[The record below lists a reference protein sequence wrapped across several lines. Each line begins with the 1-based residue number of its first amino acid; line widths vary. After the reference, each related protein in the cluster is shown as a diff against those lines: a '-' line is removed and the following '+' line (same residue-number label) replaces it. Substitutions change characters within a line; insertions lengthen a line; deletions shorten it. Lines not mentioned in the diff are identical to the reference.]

1 MHKFAVSLEVTLSLK
16 KRLYFNVKF
25 IITCLKR
32 VLNILRG
39 GIKVNR
45 IRQKAAGLVNRKT

>member
-1 MHKFAVSLEVTLSLK
+1 VHKFAVSLEVTLSLK